1 MQLTLEQ
8 AQQFLYREARFL
20 DDREWDGW
28 LAMYAPDAEFWM
40 PAWDDDGTL
49 VENPQTDI
57 SLIYY
62 PHKGGL
68 EDRVFRIR
76 TERSSATSLPE
87 PRTSHNISNV
97 EVTEQSDTECKLR
110 FNWFTLNFR
119 YKTTDTYFG
128 TSYYTI
134 DTSGGQPLIKSKRV
148 VLKNDYI
155 HHVID
160 IYHI

>member
-1 MQLTLEQ
+1 MLITLEQ
-8 AQQFLYREARFL
+8 AQQFLYRETRFL
-20 DDREWDGW
+20 DDKDWDSW
-28 LAMYAPDAEFWM
+28 LAQYAPDVEFWM
-40 PAWDDDGTL
+40 PAWDDDDQL
-49 VENPQTDI
+49 VSDPQTEV

-62 PHKGGL
+62 SHKGGL

-76 TERSSATSLPE
+76 TDRSSATSLPV

-97 EVTEQSDTECKLR
+97 EILEQDGCACRLR
-110 FNWFTLNFR
+110 FNWFTLNYR
-119 YKTTDTYFG
+119 YKIVDTYFG
-128 TSYYTI
+128 VSFYTL
-134 DTSGGQPLIKSKRV
+134 DTAGAQPLIKNKKV